1 MDKNQLPDELK
12 ELSDMIELFGFDQ
25 GLSDY
30 YSANKHQQQ
39 SFRKALR
46 EAQRSMSDL
55 KKALGVEDTRLFTDL
70 YKNLLQTVLGSPSK
84 VNSR

>member
-12 ELSDMIELFGFDQ
+12 ELSDMIEIFGFDQ
-25 GLSDY
+25 SLSEY

-46 EAQRSMSDL
+46 EAQQSMSEL
-55 KKALGVEDTRLFTDL
+55 KKAFGVEDPKLFIDL
-70 YKNLLQTVLGSPSK
+70 YTKLLQTILGTQSK
-84 VNSR
+84 VNTH